1 MKSNVELTNYLASK
15 KKVDDVLALE
25 RITLDDIACFSKME
39 RDSLAETSTEILNS
53 LKGEEK
59 KIFFSKIE
67 QVVAVNFQNEFWE
80 YNHRLIT
87 DAISKLMCTY
97 CAMPSKSAI
106 ARETGLSR
114 QTVTKHL
121 KEYKTK
127 SDYIEEMDR
136 FNVMTSKVMAS
147 VGKSAMNGDMRAS
160 RLYLEMVGAVN
171 KKSPGG
177 MVVNEQN
184 NYIQINNTILSQEN
198 LKKLSAEQLN
208 QIELIVTGD
217 AAR

>member
-1 MKSNVELTNYLASK
+1 LT
-15 KKVDDVLALE
+15 LE
-25 RITLDDIACFSKME
+25 KITLDDIACFSKME
-39 RDSLAETSTEILNS
+39 RDSLGETATKILNS

-59 KIFFSKIE
+59 SNFFSKIE

-80 YNHRLIT
+80 YNHLLIT
-87 DAISKLMCTY
+87 NAISKLMCTY
-97 CAMPSKSAI
+97 GAMPTKSAI

-127 SDYIEEMDR
+127 SEYIEEMDR

-147 VGKSAMNGDMRAS
+147 VVKSAVNGDIRAS
-160 RLYLEMVGAVN
+160 RLYLEMVGAIN

-177 MVVNEQN
+177 MIINEQN

-208 QIELIVTGD
+208 QIELIVTGVG
-217 AAR
+217 RK